1 MVSVQDLLIL
11 SYLRQDSRVN
21 LTAISKS
28 TSVPVST
35 IFDKIKRYN
44 TGLIKRSTVLID
56 FRKLGYNL
64 KLTILLKV
72 KPESRDSLR
81 KFLESH
87 FNVNSIYRVNNGF
100 DFIIEGIFK
109 NLIQVQDFED
119 ALGQFDIL
127 SMQQY
132 YILEEVKEEG
142 FISEPSMIKMV

>member
-1 MVSVQDLLIL
+1 MVSFQDLLIL

-21 LTAISKS
+21 LASISRR
-28 TSVPVST
+28 TCMPIST
-35 IFDKIKRYN
+35 IFDRVKKYN
-44 TGLIKRSTVLID
+44 SGLITRSTVLID

-87 FNVNSIYRVNNGF
+87 FNVNNVYRVNNGF

-109 NLIQVQDFED
+109 NLLQVQEFED
-119 ALGQFDIL
+119 NLTQFDVL

-142 FISEPSMIKMV
+142 FISEPSMLKMV